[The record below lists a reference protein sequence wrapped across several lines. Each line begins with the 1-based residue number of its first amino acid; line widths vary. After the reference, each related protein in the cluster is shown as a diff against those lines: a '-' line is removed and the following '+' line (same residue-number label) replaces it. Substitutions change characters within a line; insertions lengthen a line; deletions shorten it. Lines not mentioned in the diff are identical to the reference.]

1 MSVELLRIDDRLIH
15 GQVVE
20 AWVPHLNA
28 EAVVVASAQA
38 AADETQKT
46 LMRMALPDT
55 VELHVLAPAEAAAL
69 LASAVLSGKRTLVLV
84 PSPREA
90 RELVKAG
97 LKVPSLNV
105 GGLHYS
111 AGRIQLGRV
120 IYLSDEDRE
129 DLRELVQR
137 GIVLE
142 GRAVPSDRR
151 LDLASLIAA

>member
-1 MSVELLRIDDRLIH
+1 MIGVVKADEIARLRHVLRADFHRGFDR
-15 GQVVE
+15 
-20 AWVPHLNA
+20 WT
-28 EAVVVASAQA
+28 
-38 AADETQKT
+38 AADSEGH
-46 LMRMALPDT
+46 A
-55 VELHVLAPAEAAAL
+55 VEIA
-69 LASAVLSGKRTLVLV
+69 R
-84 PSPREA
+84 REA
-90 RELVKAG
+90 RELVDAG
-97 LKVPSLNV
+97 LKVASLNV

>member
-1 MSVELLRIDDRLIH
+1 M
-15 GQVVE
+15 
-20 AWVPHLNA
+20 NA
-28 EAVVVASAQA
+28 DAVVIASAQA

-46 LMRMALPDT
+46 LMRMALPDA
-55 VELHVLAPAEAAAL
+55 VELHVLAPADAAAL
-69 LASAVLSGKRTLVLV
+69 LASAALSAKRTLVLV

-90 RELVKAG
+90 RELVEAG
-97 LKVPSLNV
+97 LKVASLNV

-120 IYLSDEDRE
+120 IYLSDEDRK